1 MRRGFKYWWKDHK
14 RAVLAALLGGVLF
27 VIANL
32 DRLALFAQIAPGT
45 WPAWLL
51 LLVGIIV
58 TAFIGLL
65 FIMLTW
71 WALSLAVIIAWGVG
85 RLAWRII
92 GERTD
97 DDQKTF
103 KAQSDTLFQVS
114 LGISLAY
121 WIGYKFYMLWIK

>member
-32 DRLALFAQIAPGT
+32 DRLAAFMPIAPDA
-45 WPAWLL
+45 WPAWLVL
-51 LLVGIIV
+51 LAGVIV
-58 TAFIGLL
+58 TALIGLL

-71 WALSLAVIIAWGVG
+71 WALSLAVIIAWGIG
-85 RLAWRII
+85 RFAWRII
-92 GERTD
+92 GERINE
-97 DDQKTF
+97 DQKTF
-103 KAQSDTLFQVS
+103 QTQSNALFQVS
-114 LGISLAY
+114 LGLSLAY